1 MTIDPQEIN
10 RLAQAGGKIPALKY
24 IRTNNPAGDP
34 GLREAQQIYADAET
48 DETRAILDER
58 YAVRQDLER
67 RAIALGCSFNYYAN
81 ASTSDLKA
89 QVEKLEQARA
99 ARSS

>member
-67 RAIALGCSFNYYAN
+67 RACSFNYYAN

-99 ARSS
+99 AR